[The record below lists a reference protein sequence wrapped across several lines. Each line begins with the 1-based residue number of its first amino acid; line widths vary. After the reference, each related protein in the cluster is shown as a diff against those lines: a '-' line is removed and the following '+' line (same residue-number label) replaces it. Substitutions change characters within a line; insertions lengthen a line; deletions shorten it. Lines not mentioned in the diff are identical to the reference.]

1 MATRHNSLI
10 KQFLYVQSTKNEF
23 TSFSKSNL
31 QFREKRAKWLSDDQ
45 NQVHSNHFFHLQNCK
60 KKVETP
66 FIPNA
71 NEQKIQ
77 LTRLNPVPL
86 SCPIINEFVI
96 SIVTSCI
103 IEWSYTR
110 FTIVG
115 HSGTKLLIMEE
126 VRKRQ
131 QRESFLRGKPTE
143 VKDGNRKLRH
153 GYFIPPSLLLLSR
166 TRWNEKKK
174 RKRWCPSCS
183 LLENCRHIYR
193 GALIAFLLAGMS
205 DETFLSFLFWPVHE
219 AKVIECVHC
228 AAV

>member
-1 MATRHNSLI
+1 MNLPPFRNPIYSSL
-10 KQFLYVQSTKNEF
+10 K
-23 TSFSKSNL
+23 
-31 QFREKRAKWLSDDQ
+31 KRAKWLSDDQ
-45 NQVHSNHFFHLQNCK
+45 NQVHSNHFFHLQNCKIK

-131 QRESFLRGKPTE
+131 QRESFLRGNPTE

-153 GYFIPPSLLLLSR
+153 GYFIPPLSITTLSYALER
-166 TRWNEKKK
+166 EKKK
-174 RKRWCPSCS
+174 GKGEMPLLFSSRKLPPH
-183 LLENCRHIYR
+183 L
-193 GALIAFLLAGMS
+193 
-205 DETFLSFLFWPVHE
+205 
-219 AKVIECVHC
+219 
-228 AAV
+228 